1 VIRERC
7 LTNRL
12 ALNTLSKQAPTNVQ
26 DVGADV
32 KNGEFRDVYQTGDG
46 KYKQHKQGF
55 CKEAHAHFSVA

>member
-1 VIRERC
+1 
-7 LTNRL
+7 L

-32 KNGEFRDVYQTGDG
+32 KNGEFRDVCQTGDG